1 MRTMIARSLP
11 LVTTIGT
18 EPEPRHDRP
27 TDTPILPSRP
37 RLLRAALRPQA
48 GTFKDMEKDDNGC
61 GYERDETDNLLVR
74 AEDEEGRPPLPKRE
88 PGKTLEDCLDAGWR
102 LAA

>member
-1 MRTMIARSLP
+1 MRTMIARHLL
-11 LVTTIGT
+11 LVTTSG

-27 TDTPILPSRP
+27 TDTPPAPTRP
-37 RLLRAALRPQA
+37 RLLRASTPAEIQREEEDRA
-48 GTFKDMEKDDNGC
+48 GDDGL

-74 AEDEEGRPPLPKRE
+74 AEDEEDRPPLPKRE
-88 PGKTLEDCLDAGWR
+88 PGKTLEDCLSADWR